1 MEKPRNMISKAISVV
16 QGFDWQM
23 AILNVTSV
31 SSVVIEAM
39 HESSN
44 RYAVGFLIVTVGI
57 LNLAKAY
64 ATVKK
69 NKKED

>member
-1 MEKPRNMISKAISVV
+1 MISKVIGSA
-16 QGFDWQM
+16 QDLDWQM
-23 AILNVTSV
+23 ITLNVTSV

-64 ATVKK
+64 ATIKK
-69 NKKED
+69 NNKEN